1 MVLGLEVFERG
12 VQEYWQER
20 ARRAPHIQ
28 ARERAFPDLALR
40 YASRTPQH
48 FIRDDLRQIM
58 EWKHTD
64 IRWFN
69 RAMKGIE
76 EESDEKIIRVTSGI
90 AFDVTSTVRPFV
102 RAFYGVGVASVS
114 AILTA
119 ARPDLY
125 AVIDAFVLIAVDH
138 HYTFAWIDR
147 IRRNKDGEL
156 EPEYSDYPSYVDF
169 CRIRAKELTKA
180 SNKEWT
186 PRKVEMSLWAIGKK
200 LSDDKHVTCR

>member
-12 VQEYWQER
+12 VQEYWQEI

-28 ARERAFPDLALR
+28 ARERAFPALSLR

-90 AFDVTSTVRPFV
+90 AFDVTNTVRPD
-102 RAFYGVGVASVS
+102 
-114 AILTA
+114 I
-119 ARPDLY
+119 
-125 AVIDAFVLIAVDH
+125 
-138 HYTFAWIDR
+138 
-147 IRRNKDGEL
+147 
-156 EPEYSDYPSYVDF
+156 
-169 CRIRAKELTKA
+169 CKA
-180 SNKEWT
+180 N
-186 PRKVEMSLWAIGKK
+186 
-200 LSDDKHVTCR
+200 